1 LTGPEEFPGLDAAQ
15 GRALAALLSCT
26 TIAEA
31 AKKVRLSE
39 ATLYRYLRDE
49 TFSAAYRRARA
60 DVVDHAITQLQ
71 RDCAT
76 ASKTL
81 REVCEDKGA
90 PASARVAAARI
101 ILDGA
106 VRAVELQDLGARVEA
121 LEAAQ
126 REGAGDESRKK
137 G

>member
-1 LTGPEEFPGLDAAQ
+1 MTYPADFPDLDAAQ
-15 GRALAALLSCT
+15 GRALAALLSCAT
-26 TIAEA
+26 VAEA
-31 AKKVRLSE
+31 AKRSRLSE
-39 ATLYRYLRDE
+39 PTLYRYLRDE
-49 TFSAAYRRARA
+49 TFRAAYRRARA

-71 RDCAT
+71 RDCAI

-81 REVCEDKGA
+81 RDVCEDAGA

-106 VRAVELQDLGARVEA
+106 VRAVEVQDLAARVEA
-121 LEAAQ
+121 LEAQ
-126 REGAGDESRKK
+126 LKEGAGDEAGKK